1 MGFHRS
7 GVNQFVEIQKL
18 MALALTAGNLGHSTT
33 QLLIKFCWG
42 KRQSRM
48 DSQITRSC
56 RHNISMMRSLQ
67 LMHQLHDDF
76 ILFIYFLLKKGQT
89 VFNNCNIRI
98 QYLHYNLQKIKKKS
112 VQSVVCAGR
121 WEDPGRKIK
130 I

>member
-1 MGFHRS
+1 
-7 GVNQFVEIQKL
+7 
-18 MALALTAGNLGHSTT
+18 
-33 QLLIKFCWG
+33 
-42 KRQSRM
+42 
-48 DSQITRSC
+48 
-56 RHNISMMRSLQ
+56 
-67 LMHQLHDDF
+67 MHQLHNDF
-76 ILFIYFLLKKGQT
+76 ILLIFLLKKGQT